1 MSSSHSTSKGM
12 VELYSITITLGFT
25 SVNLFNSVKSLPS
38 ISIDNTSI
46 LSILFS
52 LIRSFR
58 LYFSSINLF
67 KTLILLLSL

>member
-1 MSSSHSTSKGM
+1 MLSSHSTSKGM
-12 VELYSITITLGFT
+12 VELYSIIITLGFT
-25 SVNLFNSVKSLPS
+25 KVSLFNSVKSLPS

-52 LIRSFR
+52 LIKSFR
-58 LYFSSINLF
+58 VNFSSINLF